1 MMVMIERC
9 QTAIGRFSGFP
20 AASLPRLRF
29 DRRVAF
35 KVLIRKDFLSRV
47 ETRKNFFPERQGK
60 GGGGATLLSF
70 ALLRA
75 RRGSLLRGY
84 CLFEVPSNLVPERVG
99 ARFWIARRGDLD
111 RLVGARRRLR
121 PPRVAVGVDH

>member
-47 ETRKNFFPERQGK
+47 ETRKNFFPEFPGAAGK
-60 GGGGATLLSF
+60 GRGRRYPALFRPSSGSAREPFTGLLP
-70 ALLRA
+70 LR
-75 RRGSLLRGY
+75 S
-84 CLFEVPSNLVPERVG
+84 PEQ
-99 ARFWIARRGDLD
+99 
-111 RLVGARRRLR
+111 
-121 PPRVAVGVDH
+121 PRSRAGWR